1 MKKKFFLKIFCVFY
15 LIYMMIIIIS
25 GEVQNK
31 DRPKVSI
38 IVPVY
43 NTEKWLPEC
52 MNSLINQTLEEIEI
66 ICVDDGS
73 TDNSRKIIEEYVK
86 KDEEILKSKKNKK
99 DIKGRIKVIHQ
110 NHQGVSAARNAGLD
124 IASGEYITFVD
135 SDDYVHPE
143 CYKTA
148 YFWAINDNID
158 IIQYG
163 LNRIRNEEQKK
174 IKDKSKINK
183 SDSNVLNLE
192 QFLKKSKREY
202 VCFKMIKSNIIKDN
216 NIRFRTDIIISED
229 ACFSFMVFPRAKRF
243 KIIPGKFYNYR
254 ARPGSAVANW
264 DHKDYA
270 NRQVKIIITQVY
282 YNWKEGG
289 LIKGREHILLEFIF
303 HVAGANTIS
312 RFGEILKIIDELNSP
327 EVLSKC
333 SEKCKGEIIKLKK

>member
-1 MKKKFFLKIFCVFY
+1 
-15 LIYMMIIIIS
+15 
-25 GEVQNK
+25 
-31 DRPKVSI
+31 
-38 IVPVY
+38 
-43 NTEKWLPEC
+43 
-52 MNSLINQTLEEIEI
+52 
-66 ICVDDGS
+66 
-73 TDNSRKIIEEYVK
+73 
-86 KDEEILKSKKNKK
+86 
-99 DIKGRIKVIHQ
+99 
-110 NHQGVSAARNAGLD
+110 LD

-148 YFWAINDNID
+148 YFWAINDDID

-289 LIKGREHILLEFIF
+289 LIKGREHILLDYTFKIM
-303 HVAGANTIS
+303 NIS
-312 RFGEILKIIDELNSP
+312 SLKNFDDILKIVCKLNTP

-333 SEKCKGEIIKLKK
+333 SNKCKEEIQKLKK